1 MSKIETINL
10 ISEQDTKNLA
20 QRLAKYYLKLKS
32 GDISS
37 SFKIY
42 LNGDLGAGKTTF
54 TRFFIQCF
62 GQQDIVKSP
71 TYTLIENYE
80 FGDSKIYHL
89 DLYRLSDPE
98 ELNFLGLEDVISD
111 PDAII
116 LIEWPEKG
124 MEFLPK
130 PNLELNFVN
139 NDDNRSVVFDLS
151 SLNMELWKQCD

>member
-62 GQQDIVKSP
+62 GQQEIVKSP

-80 FGDSKIYHL
+80 FGDRKIYHL

-98 ELNFLGLEDVISD
+98 ELNFLGLEDIISD
-111 PDAII
+111 SDAII

-139 NDDNRSVVFDLS
+139 NNDNRSVVFDLD
-151 SLNMELWKQCD
+151 SLNMKLWKQCD